1 MLIYNSIKYMLTLA
15 IVENVVIP
23 QEKEWKWSGGQ
34 QNQANVTVHGWVRV
48 KKGVSLSF

>member
-1 MLIYNSIKYMLTLA
+1 MLTLA

-23 QEKEWKWSGGQ
+23 QEKEWKWGGGQ